1 MRTAPLAY
9 ATGHYVALT
18 LYCRVAYTPSMQKS
32 AQTMPK
38 YAEKPVVVR
47 APLEARPQ
55 PETDRKALRDVIS
68 DRYSKSLEY
77 LAR

>member
-1 MRTAPLAY
+1 
-9 ATGHYVALT
+9 
-18 LYCRVAYTPSMQKS
+18 
-32 AQTMPK
+32 MPK